1 MKALL
6 VLEDGTLWE
15 GRAIGK
21 PGTTLGEV
29 VFSTSMTGY
38 QEMLSDPSYAGQIL
52 VFTYP
57 LIGNYGI
64 TPEDFESNRVQVA
77 GTVVRELCPVP
88 NHWRSQTDLDHFLRE
103 HGITGIAEVDTRAIT
118 RRLRAVGV
126 MKGGISTEMAYPQ
139 LLEALRNAPDYG
151 EIDFVQQVSC
161 KEPYLWQD
169 PHPGR
174 VGQYGEKRYP
184 KRFRVALLDLGVK
197 YNILRRLSAMGCEVY
212 VFPCTSPAEALL
224 EINPDGIVLSPGP
237 GDPALLDYAIQTIK
251 RLIGKC
257 PILGICLGHQLVGW
271 AFGGRTFKL
280 KFGHRG
286 GNHPVKDLITGRV
299 TITSQN
305 HGYAVDPEGLEKQG
319 LIVNRINLNDGTVEG
334 MRHQDL
340 PILTLQYHPEANP
353 GPWDSDPLFEEWI
366 SLLK

>member
-6 VLEDGTLWE
+6 VLEDGTFWE

-77 GTVVRELCPVP
+77 GIVVRELCSIPS
-88 NHWRSQTDLDHFLRE
+88 HWRSQSNLDHFLRE
-103 HGITGIAEVDTRAIT
+103 HSITGIAEVDTRAIT

-126 MKGGISTEMAYPQ
+126 MKGGISTEMTYLQ
-139 LLEALRNAPDYG
+139 LLETLRNAPNYG
-151 EIDFVQQVSC
+151 EVDFVQQVSC
-161 KEPYLWQD
+161 KKPYLWQD

-174 VGQYGEKRYP
+174 VGQYGAKRYP
-184 KRFRVALLDLGVK
+184 KQFRVALLDLGVK
-197 YNILRRLSAMGCEVY
+197 YNILRRLSAMGCEIY
-212 VFPCTSPAEALL
+212 VFPCNSPAEALL
-224 EINPDGIVLSPGP
+224 EINPHGVVLSPGP
-237 GDPALLDYAIQTIK
+237 GDPALLDYAIRTVK
-251 RLIGKC
+251 GLIGKC
-257 PILGICLGHQLVGW
+257 PILGICLGHQLIGW

-286 GNHPVKDLITGRV
+286 GNHPVKDLITHRV

-305 HGYAVDPEGLEKQG
+305 HGYAVDPEGLEQQG

-334 MRHQDL
+334 MYHRDL

-366 SLLK
+366 RLLK